1 MAASVREVSR
11 DVRKRVLGDRVF
23 LVYFFLP
30 RLGTDMTI
38 GIVGPHSIIRK
49 GIAALLVLTPDHD
62 VLFELDSLRDNTN
75 LSGLAQPAVLLV
87 CEEGIGQTRD
97 ALSRFSAIFPASRLL
112 LLCDSVTLEVEVGF
126 IKAGAWG
133 CISKDAEP
141 QLLYR
146 ALSTV
151 ARGEIWVSSRAATYL
166 IVNHAQAQSADQDEP
181 QELTSRERE
190 ILALV
195 ASGLRNK
202 EIAGYL
208 RSSEN
213 TVKVHLRTVFRKLN
227 VSSRIEATLFYL
239 RTLSQQPLA
248 ASQPQN
254 TPEPAETR
262 IKTRKIEV

>member
-1 MAASVREVSR
+1 
-11 DVRKRVLGDRVF
+11 
-23 LVYFFLP
+23 
-30 RLGTDMTI
+30 MTI

-49 GIAALLVLTPDHD
+49 GIAALLALTADHE
-62 VLFELDSLRDNTN
+62 VLFELDSLRDNAN

-87 CEEGIGQTRD
+87 CEEGIGQARD
-97 ALSRFSAIFPASRLL
+97 AICRFSAIFPESRLL
-112 LLCDSVTLEVEVGF
+112 LLCESITLEIEVGF

-166 IVNHAQAQSADQDEP
+166 IVNHAQTRGADQDEP
-181 QELTSRERE
+181 QDLTSRERE

-202 EIAGYL
+202 EIASYL

-213 TVKVHLRTVFRKLN
+213 TIKVHLRTIFRKLN
-227 VSSRIEATLFYL
+227 VTSRIEATLFYL
-239 RTLSQQPLA
+239 RTLSQQPSAESDLRKA
-248 ASQPQN
+248 
-254 TPEPAETR
+254 PEPSQNGGKAR
-262 IKTRKIEV
+262 IIAV